1 MQEMRNLSLEEI
13 AGLQGTT
20 PIYSGVKLL
29 GYYKEGDTPEPIMYY
44 LSSTDLGSG
53 DDGNVIATGGIEL
66 THNLVGNVNVL
77 YFGAKDVE

>member
-1 MQEMRNLSLEEI
+1 MQEMRNLSAEEI

-44 LSSTDLGSG
+44 LSSIDPVP
-53 DDGNVIATGGIEL
+53 DDVDSF
-66 THNLVGNVNVL
+66 VQ
-77 YFGAKDVE
+77 YP